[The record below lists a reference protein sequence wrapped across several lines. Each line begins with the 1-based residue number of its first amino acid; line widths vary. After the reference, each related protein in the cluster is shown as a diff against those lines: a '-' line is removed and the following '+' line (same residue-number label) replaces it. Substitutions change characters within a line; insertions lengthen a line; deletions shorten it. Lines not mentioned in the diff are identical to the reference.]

1 MGKIENTNQKYQYD
15 SSITYSNLAR
25 RLNEISETLSLLPE
39 GKLITSKSSN
49 YIKYYHRNGNTLT
62 YIKKNE
68 QDLINQLA
76 LKLYL
81 THEKVK
87 IIGLIK
93 AEAIT
98 CKTISNYKKAM
109 DNLLQ
114 PNSNYSSVIRKS
126 LLDENPEIQFWS
138 QAISGSNPAYP
149 ENLKHFTHSG
159 VRVRSKSEVIIAN
172 SLFENKIPFKYEVP
186 LSLGEKTIYPDFTI
200 MNPYT
205 HKIYYWEHFGIFDD
219 PIYRN
224 DALGKIDIYSRHD
237 IFPGDSLIMT
247 FETSDIPLNSNE
259 VQNIIASKFDSISY

>member
-1 MGKIENTNQKYQYD
+1 MGKIGNTNRKYQYD
-15 SSITYSNLAR
+15 SSITYSNLTR
-25 RLNEISETLSLLPE
+25 HLNEISEALSLLPE

-81 THEKVK
+81 THEKAK
-87 IIGLIK
+87 IEGLIR

-98 CKTISNYKKAM
+98 YKTISDYKKAM
-109 DNLLQ
+109 DRFLQ
-114 PNSNYSSVIRKS
+114 PNSNYSSVVKKI
-126 LLDENPEIQFWS
+126 LQNENPEIQTWL
-138 QAISGSNPAYP
+138 QATSSNNPAYP

-159 VRVRSKSEVIIAN
+159 VMVRSKSEVIIAN
-172 SLFENKIPFKYEVP
+172 SLFENKIPFKYEVS

-224 DALGKIDIYSRHD
+224 DALGKIAAYSTHG

-259 VQNIIASKFDSISY
+259 VQNIIATKFDSINY